1 MRGASCL
8 RGPAGTAA
16 SSAPHDIYD
25 VAVVGGGMVGAAFA
39 ALLEANPLTAALR
52 VLLLDRAA
60 PPEALGPLPPVPGL
74 RVSTLTP
81 ASGRLLE
88 RAGAW
93 RDVAP
98 PYSAAFDTMQARSRA
113 SCACSWRL
121 RNFCCCSAYCTL
133 QRASL
138 SRRK

>member
-8 RGPAGTAA
+8 RRAAGTAA
-16 SSAPHDIYD
+16 SSASNDVYD
-25 VAVVGGGMVGAAFA
+25 VAIVGGGMVGAAFA
-39 ALLEANPLTAALR
+39 ALLGANPLTAALR

-81 ASGRLLE
+81 ASGLLLE

-98 PYSAAFDTMQARSRA
+98 PHSAAFDTMQARSRT
-113 SCACSWRL
+113 SCACKRRL
-121 RNFCCCSAYCTL
+121 HSNCCCSACCTL
-133 QRASL
+133 S
-138 SRRK
+138 SRCK